1 MCICQDPLLR
11 KSEHHTVPIFRSA
24 SAYPTGGKSSRECC
38 NFDLLM
44 LKYISQIDLEVIEV
58 DILRNILT
66 VVYVINC
73 LVLIVICLMQS
84 KDDEGASGAIVG
96 GSSSSFYEKN
106 KGRTKEGKLK
116 RLTIILGITFVV
128 LTIVLG
134 ILIML

>member
-1 MCICQDPLLR
+1 M
-11 KSEHHTVPIFRSA
+11 
-24 SAYPTGGKSSRECC
+24 
-38 NFDLLM
+38 
-44 LKYISQIDLEVIEV
+44 
-58 DILRNILT
+58 NILKNIVT

-116 RLTIILGITFVV
+116 RWTIILGIVFVI

-134 ILIML
+134 LLYML

>member
-1 MCICQDPLLR
+1 
-11 KSEHHTVPIFRSA
+11 
-24 SAYPTGGKSSRECC
+24 
-38 NFDLLM
+38 M
-44 LKYISQIDLEVIEV
+44 LKYISQINSEVNKV
-58 DILRNILT
+58 DIVKSILT

-106 KGRTKEGKLK
+106 KGRTREGKLK
-116 RLTIILGITFVV
+116 RLTIILGISFAV

-134 ILIML
+134 ILMML